1 MVTRCLDGSRR
12 WSRGWIDG
20 MRRDGCGALKTGE
33 PRFGDLGGKIIIV
46 WGMFGNASV
55 YFGSKGKGLVWI
67 Q

>member
-1 MVTRCLDGSRR
+1 MYLIQILFPLLKHC
-12 WSRGWIDG
+12 WIDG